1 MTIPFTKVFK
11 QRCLTLTP
19 QNAPEAILIFLHG
32 LTENPHSY
40 SRIFTTKSLTFMPEN
55 SKIILPEAPRYHVRT
70 YNNLLVPAW
79 FDFWDGS
86 KVN

>member
-1 MTIPFTKVFK
+1 MIIPFTKVFK

-32 LTENPHSY
+32 LTENPHSH

-55 SKIILPEAPRYHVRT
+55 SKICYFYKAFLKLY
-70 YNNLLVPAW
+70 YK
-79 FDFWDGS
+79 
-86 KVN
+86 KVK